1 MTKVIATT
9 HNANESA
16 YLAQCNTLGHNVF
29 VSFCLRKFDINSL
42 TACFGL
48 RNHIG
53 KIEIRVGSRHKISVM
68 VID

>member
-9 HNANESA
+9 HNANKPA

-29 VSFCLRKFDINSL
+29 VSFCFREFYINCF

-53 KIEIRVGSRHKISVM
+53 KIEIRVGSCNKISVM